1 MLGGS
6 GAALLCRI
14 TTQWREEDSIDTQEF
29 RQTESGDDERALADV
44 QRWLPSLPRRIS
56 DIAKLNAARDP
67 HADALRQD
75 ERVWSHAQLAA
86 ASDAVAATLRE
97 AGVRGGD
104 RVLIV
109 GENCATLLALLF
121 GIAQCDAW
129 AVVVNARLSAREID
143 ALAAHCN
150 PRRMLFLAGISADA
164 AAHAQRHAAT
174 AVLDVAGMGGALL
187 SQRNDDCLPEP
198 VHDDPAQQVAALIY
212 TSGTTGDPKAVM
224 LTHRNLLFIARL
236 SSALRKLLPSDRV
249 YGVLPISH
257 VYGLASVSLGT
268 LFGGACLVLEP
279 RYTPAA
285 MLTALTGGGVTML
298 QGVPSMYAKLVDLI
312 EARGGAIDTSRL
324 RACFVG
330 GAPLDAELK
339 ARVERV
345 LGVTLHNGYGLTEAA
360 PTISHTRLDA
370 PRADCAVGSVLP
382 GVEIRI
388 VDVKDPA
395 RCAVANGEPGELWV
409 RGPNV
414 MRGYYRNPDATAR
427 VIDTQGWLNTGDLA
441 RCEADGTLHIVGRTK
456 ELIIRSGFNV
466 YPPEV
471 EAVLN
476 SYPGVTH
483 SAVVG
488 RAVPGNEEVVA
499 FVELKPGT
507 VATAA
512 DIAAFLRTRLAPYK
526 QPAEI
531 RVLPALPV
539 AANGKVLKHRL
550 AGLATNGPC
559 AES

>member
-1 MLGGS
+1 V
-6 GAALLCRI
+6 AC
-14 TTQWREEDSIDTQEF
+14 IDTKAS
-29 RQTESGDDERALADV
+29 RRAATSDDDERALADV

-56 DIAKLNAARDP
+56 DIPRLNARRDP
-67 HADALRQD
+67 DADALHEGR
-75 ERVWSHAQLAA
+75 RVWNHAQLAA
-86 ASDAVAATLRE
+86 ASDAVAAALGE

-109 GENCATLLALLF
+109 GENCAALLALLF
-121 GIAQCDAW
+121 GVAQCDAW
-129 AVVVNARLSAREID
+129 AVIVNARLSAREID
-143 ALAAHCN
+143 AVAEHCN
-150 PRRMLFLAGISADA
+150 PRRMLFLADISAEA
-164 AAHAQRHAAT
+164 AAHAQRLLA
-174 AVLDVAGMGGALL
+174 DALL
-187 SQRNDDCLPEP
+187 EIPGIGRASMSARNEQCLPEP
-198 VHDDPAQQVAALIY
+198 VHDDPAVQVAALIY
-212 TSGTTGDPKAVM
+212 TSGTTGDPKGVM

-236 SSALRKLLPSDRV
+236 SSALRKLQPRDRV

-268 LFGGACLVLEP
+268 LFGGASLVLEP
-279 RYTPAA
+279 RFSAA
-285 MLTALTGGGVTML
+285 GMLAALTEGGVTML
-298 QGVPSMYAKLVDLI
+298 QGVPSMYAKLVDLV
-312 EARGGAIDTSRL
+312 EAGGVAVDTSRL

-330 GAPLDAELK
+330 GAPLDPELK
-339 ARVERV
+339 ARVEKV
-345 LGVTLHNGYGLTEAA
+345 LGVTLHNGYGLTEAS
-360 PTISHTRLDA
+360 PTISHTRLNA
-370 PRADCAVGSVLP
+370 PRTDCAVGSVLP

-388 VDVKDPA
+388 VDVRDPA
-395 RCAVANGEPGELWV
+395 RREAAAGEPGELWV

-414 MRGYYRNPDATAR
+414 MRGYYRNPAATAR
-427 VIDTQGWLNTGDLA
+427 VIDAQGWLDTGDLA
-441 RCEADGTLHIVGRTK
+441 RRDADGTLFIVGRTK

-507 VATAA
+507 VATPA
-512 DIAAFLRTRLAPYK
+512 DIAAYLRSRLAPYK

-531 RVLPALPV
+531 RVLASLPV

-550 AGLATNGPC
+550 AGIATQRHSAG
-559 AES
+559 E

>member
-1 MLGGS
+1 M
-6 GAALLCRI
+6 
-14 TTQWREEDSIDTQEF
+14 
-29 RQTESGDDERALADV
+29 
-44 QRWLPSLPRRIS
+44 PSLPRRIS
-56 DIAKLNAARDP
+56 DIPRLNAARDP
-67 HADALRQD
+67 HGDALRQGD
-75 ERVWSHAQLAA
+75 RVWSHAQLAA
-86 ASDAVAATLRE
+86 ASDAAAGALCA

-109 GENCATLLALLF
+109 GENCAILLALLF

-150 PRRMLFLAGISADA
+150 PRRMLLLADISADA
-164 AAHAQRHAAT
+164 AAHAQRLAAT
-174 AVLDVAGMGGALL
+174 ALFEVEGMGRALL
-187 SQRNDDCLPEP
+187 SERNDACATES
-198 VHDDPAQQVAALIY
+198 VHADPAQQVAALIY

-224 LTHRNLLFIARL
+224 LTHRNLLFIAHL
-236 SSALRKLLPSDRV
+236 SSTLRKLRPGDRV

-257 VYGLASVSLGT
+257 VYGLAAVSLGT
-268 LFGGACLVLEP
+268 LYGGACLVLEP
-279 RYTPAA
+279 RYTPAG
-285 MLTALTGGGVTML
+285 MLCALTDGGVTML

-312 EARGGAIDTSRL
+312 EARGAGVDTTRL

-330 GAPLDAELK
+330 GAPLDPELK

-345 LGVTLHNGYGLTEAA
+345 LGVTLHNGYGLTEAS
-360 PTISHTRLDA
+360 PTISHTRLEA
-370 PRADCAVGSVLP
+370 PRADCAVGRALP

-388 VDVKDPA
+388 VDIKDPE
-395 RCAVANGEPGELWV
+395 RRSVAAGDAGELWV

-427 VIDTQGWLNTGDLA
+427 AIDAQGWLNTGDLA
-441 RCEADGTLHIVGRTK
+441 RCDADGTLHIVGRTK

-476 SYPGVTH
+476 AYPGVTH

-488 RAVPGNEEVVA
+488 RAVSGNEEVVA
-499 FVELKPGT
+499 FVELRPG
-507 VATAA
+507 AIASPA
-512 DIAAFLRTRLAPYK
+512 DIATFLRTRLAPYK
-526 QPAEI
+526 LPAEI

-539 AANGKVLKHRL
+539 AANGKVLKHCL
-550 AGLATNGPC
+550 AGLARQDSTTQM
-559 AES
+559 

>member
-1 MLGGS
+1 MS
-6 GAALLCRI
+6 QI
-14 TTQWREEDSIDTQEF
+14 ITQWREEDFIETQ
-29 RQTESGDDERALADV
+29 SGHPADVSSEDERALADV
-44 QRWLPSLPRRIS
+44 QNWLPSLPRRIS
-56 DIAKLNAARDP
+56 DIARLNAARDP
-67 HADALRQD
+67 HADALRQAD
-75 ERVWSHAQLAA
+75 RVWSHAQLAA
-86 ASDAVAATLRE
+86 AADAAAISLRE

-109 GENCATLLALLF
+109 GENCAILLALLF
-121 GIAQCDAW
+121 GVAQCDAW
-129 AVVVNARLSAREID
+129 AAIVNARLSPREID
-143 ALAAHCN
+143 ALAAHCQ
-150 PRRMLFLAGISADA
+150 PRRIIFLADISPDA
-164 AAHAQRHAAT
+164 AAHAQRYAAAT
-174 AVLDVAGMGGALL
+174 MLEIPGFGRALL
-187 SQRNDDCLPEP
+187 SNRDDDCAPEP
-198 VHDDPAQQVAALIY
+198 VYADPAQQVAALIY

-236 SSALRKLLPSDRV
+236 SSTLRKLQPSDRV

-268 LFGGACLVLEP
+268 LYGGASLALEP
-279 RYTPAA
+279 RYTPAG
-285 MLTALTGGGVTML
+285 MLAALTEGGVTML

-312 EARGGAIDTSRL
+312 EARGGGIDTSQL

-330 GAPLDAELK
+330 GAPLDPELK

-345 LGVTLHNGYGLTEAA
+345 LGKTLHNGYGLTEAS

-370 PRADCAVGSVLP
+370 PRRDCSVGSVLP

-388 VDVKDPA
+388 VDVKDPSRA
-395 RCAVANGEPGELWV
+395 AVAAGEPGELWV

-427 VIDTQGWLNTGDLA
+427 VIDAQGWLNTGDLA
-441 RCEADGTLHIVGRTK
+441 RHDADGTLHIVGRTK

-499 FVELKPGT
+499 FVELRPGAVT
-507 VATAA
+507 TSAE
-512 DIAAFLRTRLAPYK
+512 IAAFLRTRLAPYK

-531 RVLPALPV
+531 HVLPALPV

-550 AGLATNGPC
+550 AGLAMQGH
-559 AES
+559 AAQR